1 MLDLTRAAR
10 KANSRTETVGHL
22 DTLGQLDSWRRRLN
36 SMAATPT
43 AAAVAAKL
51 EMNSDALRIM
61 KTKRG
66 ARSKQT
72 TTTRKAKKMKHRN

>member
-36 SMAATPT
+36 SMAT
-43 AAAVAAKL
+43 AVAAKL

-66 ARSKQT
+66 ARSKQFQQQQGK
-72 TTTRKAKKMKHRN
+72 RKK